1 LTSREEE
8 LIFSGRNV
16 DDIFGDSIESA
27 EEAEE
32 RYQQLYETE
41 RQRSRL
47 FGPELGNLLKREIL
61 TIFNKI

>member
-41 RQRSRL
+41 RRRSRL